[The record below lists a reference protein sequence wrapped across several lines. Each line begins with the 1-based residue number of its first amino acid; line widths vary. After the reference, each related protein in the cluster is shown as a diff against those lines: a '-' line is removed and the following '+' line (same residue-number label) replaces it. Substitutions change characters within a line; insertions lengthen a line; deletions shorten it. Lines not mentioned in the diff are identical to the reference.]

1 MTNHGDSA
9 SLLNDGAGYF
19 LYHSIGM
26 FRQKQQLIAGALSE
40 YANLWS
46 TPNDAQW
53 PQALGIRQR
62 YIDRWRA
69 LINADA
75 GSLTAAD
82 NVTTALYS
90 VIGSLPAPML
100 EGRRVLVAAD
110 CFPSLHY
117 LLAGMAQRRGF
128 ILETVPLRPGDAW
141 VRDEDFLSRWT
152 GDVAV
157 ALLTQCTSTASYR
170 CDIGSMVA
178 HARSVG
184 SLVGV
189 DITQAAG
196 LLPFDAR
203 ASGVDFTVSTSLKW
217 LGGTSGAGILHVR
230 NELLSQCSPELR
242 GWFSQENPFSW
253 ALDAFE
259 YASDARRFDHGT
271 PSIVACAGTLPVL
284 DWHAQQNQS
293 ERLAHNR
300 RLGAKIIAAA
310 DAMGLSLVSPRE
322 EQRRG
327 GSVML
332 RLPAAVDPR
341 ATISQLRENGL
352 YADCR
357 GTTLRLSPGDL
368 TTEAGVDQ
376 LFEQLR
382 RVLSLAR

>member
-1 MTNHGDSA
+1 MTNRSDGQTA
-9 SLLNDGAGYF
+9 ETEGAGYF

-26 FRQKQQLIAGALSE
+26 FRGKQQLIEQGLSA
-40 YANLWS
+40 YAKLWS
-46 TPNDAQW
+46 VPDDSQW

-62 YIDRWRA
+62 FIDRWRA
-69 LINADA
+69 LINAEP
-75 GSLTAAD
+75 GTLTTAD

-90 VIGSLPAPML
+90 VIGSLPPAML
-100 EGRRVLVAAD
+100 KGRRVLVGAD
-110 CFPSLHY
+110 CFPSLHF
-117 LLAGMAQRRGF
+117 LLAGMAQRCGF
-128 ILETVPLRPGDAW
+128 VLDTVPLRPGEAW
-141 VRDEDFLSRWT
+141 VRDEDFVSQWR

-170 CDIGSMVA
+170 CDLHALVA

-189 DITQAAG
+189 DITQGIG
-196 LLPFDAR
+196 LLPFDVR
-203 ASGVDFTVSTSLKW
+203 APEVDFTVSTSLKW

-230 NELLSQCSPELR
+230 KELLSQCSPELR

-259 YASDARRFDHGT
+259 YASDSRRFDHGT
-271 PSIVACAGTLPVL
+271 PSVVACAGTLPVL

-300 RLGAKIIAAA
+300 RLAARIIAAA
-310 DAMGLSLVSPRE
+310 DAMGIPLVSPRD

-332 RLPAAVDPR
+332 RMPASVDTR
-341 ATISQLRENGL
+341 AIINDLRTVGV

-357 GTTLRLSPGDL
+357 GSTLRLSPGDL
-368 TTEAGVDQ
+368 TTDAGVDR
-376 LFEQLR
+376 LAEKL
-382 RVLSLAR
+382 RVLL

>member
-1 MTNHGDSA
+1 MINRSEGQTA
-9 SLLNDGAGYF
+9 VADGAGYF

-26 FRQKQQLIAGALSE
+26 FRGKQQLIEQGLSD
-40 YANLWS
+40 YARLWS
-46 TPNDAQW
+46 AADDSQW

-62 YIDRWRA
+62 FIDRWRG
-69 LINADA
+69 LINAEP
-75 GSLTAAD
+75 GTLTTAD

-90 VIGSLPAPML
+90 LIGSLPVAML
-100 EGRRVLVAAD
+100 KGRRVLVGAD
-110 CFPSLHY
+110 CFPSLHF
-117 LLAGMAQRRGF
+117 LLAGMAQRCGF
-128 ILETVPLRPGDAW
+128 VLDTVPLQPGEAW
-141 VRDEDFLSRWT
+141 VRDEDFQARWN

-170 CDIGSMVA
+170 CDIPALVS

-189 DITQAAG
+189 DVTQGIG
-196 LLPFDAR
+196 LLPFDVR
-203 ASGVDFTVSTSLKW
+203 APEVDFTVSTSLKW

-230 NELLSQCSPELR
+230 KDLLTQCSPELR

-284 DWHAQQNQS
+284 DWHAQQNQC

-300 RLGAKIIAAA
+300 RLASRIIAAA
-310 DAMGLSLVSPRE
+310 DAIGLPLVSPRE
-322 EQRRG
+322 EERRG

-332 RLPAAVDPR
+332 RLPPSADTRAVIANLR
-341 ATISQLRENGL
+341 AVGV

-357 GTTLRLSPGDL
+357 GSTLRLSPGDL
-368 TTEAGVDQ
+368 TTDAGVDQ
-376 LFEQLR
+376 LFAQLK
-382 RVLSLAR
+382 LLL